1 VNKPLQIGITG
12 GIGSGKSLVCQIFNK
27 LGISVYD
34 ADSRAKSVM
43 TTDGILVS
51 QIKKEFGVLSYNNQG
66 ELNRGY
72 LAEAV
77 FNNPARL
84 QVLNQLVHPRV
95 RVDYENWLT
104 HHTDEDYVLKEAA
117 LLYESESY
125 SMLDK
130 ILVVFAP
137 EDLRIARVLKRD
149 LNRNEQQVREIIRNQ
164 MDDEEKRRR
173 ADFVIMNNESE
184 LVIPQVLSLH
194 QQFISLAGAK

>member
-1 VNKPLQIGITG
+1 MNKPLQIGITG
-12 GIGSGKSLVCQIFNK
+12 GIGSGKSLVCQIFSK
-27 LGISVYD
+27 LGVSIYD

-66 ELNRGY
+66 GLNREY
-72 LAEAV
+72 LADAV

-95 RVDYENWLT
+95 KIDYENWLT
-104 HHTDEDYVLKEAA
+104 HHADEAYVLKEAA
-117 LLYESESY
+117 LLYESASY
-125 SMLDK
+125 NMLDK

-137 EDLRIARVLKRD
+137 KDLRIARVLKRD
-149 LNRNEQQVREIIRNQ
+149 LHRNEQQVREIIRNQ

-194 QQFISLAGAK
+194 QQFISMARAQ